1 MLRSVWRWLRFR
13 IVVAL
18 MLVIASAGAI
28 FQFSSQAAIAQSA
41 TTLTTVITTTKTYYS
56 GPQEIPGKPPDLL
69 CGKIGVPLAGT
80 NGQHVSGLV
89 TSNTPITFYV
99 MPDSVRK
106 GWPFPC
112 KGAPNGVLIRQEGIT
127 SYTFSF
133 DFPQDGTYWFFF
145 LNFLKTPAEANF
157 ELVGPVV
164 VTSSTTVGGSLSQ
177 SSYFS
182 SSPVSATVLQTTTGA
197 QVVGLMPYGNFGL
210 IGIVAAVV
218 LAAFALVVARRR
230 KSPPAV
236 TTVKHEGFISTGYTD
251 LDGLLG
257 GGIPERYGVVVVS
270 PAYDERD
277 FLLRKIIG
285 TALSTSTPVFYL
297 ASDTERT
304 GDYLRSYAKDFY
316 AFSPQADK
324 IEHPGKNL
332 YKIPGVENLSELN
345 ISFSLTSPMVEYQ
358 GRKDVSKIIILD
370 LLSDILLR
378 HKALTTR
385 KWLSDFI
392 AKRKTEAFTIIA
404 SLNPLIAKEEAQTII
419 DLFDGVIEIY
429 ERELSARPRRFLLV
443 KKLYAKKY
451 SENELLL
458 DRDKLF
464 SA

>member
-1 MLRSVWRWLRFR
+1 MTMRFR

-18 MLVIASAGAI
+18 MLFVASAGAI
-28 FQFSSQAAIAQSA
+28 FQFSSQVAIAQPA
-41 TTLTTVITTTKTYYS
+41 TTFTTVITTTSTYYS
-56 GPQEIPGKPPDLL
+56 GPFNIPGQPPDGL
-69 CGKIGVPLAGT
+69 CGKVGVPLTAT
-80 NGQHVSGLV
+80 KGQHISGLV

-99 MPDSVRK
+99 IPDSVRK
-106 GWPFPC
+106 GWLNGAPC
-112 KGAPNGVLIRQEGIT
+112 QGPPNGVLIAKEGVT
-127 SYTFSF
+127 SYAFSL
-133 DFPQDGTYWFFF
+133 DFPNDGAYWFFL
-145 LNFLKTPAEANF
+145 LNFLSKPIQANF
-157 ELVGPVV
+157 ELVGPMV
-164 VTSSTTVGGSLSQ
+164 VTSSTTLGGSQSQ
-177 SSYFS
+177 SSSFS
-182 SSPVSATVLQTTTGA
+182 SSSAMSATVLHTTTGA
-197 QVVGLMPYGNFGL
+197 QVVGLVPSGNLGL
-210 IGIVAAVV
+210 IGIVVAVV
-218 LAAFALVVARRR
+218 VVSVVLVVARRR

-236 TTVKHEGFISTGYTD
+236 ASLKHEGIISTGYTD

-297 ASDTERT
+297 SSDTERT
-304 GDYLRSYAKDFY
+304 GDYLRSYGKDFY

-324 IEHPGKNL
+324 IDYSGKNL

-345 ISFSLTSPMVEYQ
+345 ISFSLTSPMVEHQ
-358 GRKDVSKIIILD
+358 ARKDVRKIVILD

-392 AKRKTEAFTIIA
+392 VKRKTEGFTTIA
-404 SLNPLIAKEEAQTII
+404 SLNPLMAKEEAQTIL

-429 ERELSARPRRFLLV
+429 ERELRARPRRFLLV
-443 KKLYAKKY
+443 RKLYAKKY

-464 SA
+464 ST

>member
-1 MLRSVWRWLRFR
+1 
-13 IVVAL
+13 VA
-18 MLVIASAGAI
+18 
-28 FQFSSQAAIAQSA
+28 
-41 TTLTTVITTTKTYYS
+41 
-56 GPQEIPGKPPDLL
+56 
-69 CGKIGVPLAGT
+69 GV
-80 NGQHVSGLV
+80 
-89 TSNTPITFYV
+89 
-99 MPDSVRK
+99 
-106 GWPFPC
+106 
-112 KGAPNGVLIRQEGIT
+112 
-127 SYTFSF
+127 
-133 DFPQDGTYWFFF
+133 
-145 LNFLKTPAEANF
+145 
-157 ELVGPVV
+157 
-164 VTSSTTVGGSLSQ
+164 
-177 SSYFS
+177 
-182 SSPVSATVLQTTTGA
+182 
-197 QVVGLMPYGNFGL
+197 
-210 IGIVAAVV
+210 
-218 LAAFALVVARRR
+218 LVVARRR

-236 TTVKHEGFISTGYTD
+236 ASLKHEGIISTGYTD

-297 ASDTERT
+297 SSDTERT
-304 GDYLRSYAKDFY
+304 GDYLRSYGKDFY

-324 IEHPGKNL
+324 IEHSGKNL

-358 GRKDVSKIIILD
+358 ARKDVSKIIILD

-392 AKRKTEAFTIIA
+392 AKRKTEGFTTIA
-404 SLNPLIAKEEAQTII
+404 SLNPLIAKEEAQTIL

-429 ERELSARPRRFLLV
+429 ERELRARPRRFLLV
-443 KKLYAKKY
+443 RKLYAKKY

-464 SA
+464 ST